1 MDYVVRRH
9 GPWLS
14 GLFWIHKFDQIRRL
28 QLNLLRL
35 EYR

>member
-1 MDYVVRRH
+1 MKYIVRHH

-14 GLFWIHKFDQIRRL
+14 GLFWIHKIGQIRRL

-35 EYR
+35 ENR